1 MAKQPEKKKVPVSY
15 QYDAI
20 IIGTGPGG
28 EGTAM
33 NLSKSNKKVAVIERQ
48 TAVGGGCVHWGTI
61 PSKALRHS
69 VSRYIEYKANPLFN
83 VGERPVRLTFPD
95 ILRHASSVI
104 SKQSNLRSSFYD
116 RNRIHMFQG
125 DASFVDKHTIEIRR
139 NDGSTERLTAQTI
152 VIATGSRPY
161 RPPGVDFTHSRI
173 YESDTILGLEHDPH
187 RVLIYGAG
195 VIGCEYASIFKGLGA
210 KVDLVNTRDRLLA
223 FMDAEISDALS
234 YHFGIAVL

>member
-1 MAKQPEKKKVPVSY
+1 MAVAKQPEQKKVPVTY

-33 NLSKSNKKVAVIERQ
+33 NLSKNDKKVAVIERQ
-48 TAVGGGCVHWGTI
+48 ESVGGGCVHWGTI

-83 VGERPVRLTFPD
+83 VGERPSRLTFPD

-125 DASFVDKHTIEIRR
+125 DASFVDKHTIEVKR
-139 NDGSTERLTAQTI
+139 NDGSTERLTAKTI

-161 RPPGVDFTHSRI
+161 RPPEVDFTHSRI
-173 YESDTILGLEHDPH
+173 YESDTILRP
-187 RVLIYGAG
+187 
-195 VIGCEYASIFKGLGA
+195 
-210 KVDLVNTRDRLLA
+210 
-223 FMDAEISDALS
+223 
-234 YHFGIAVL
+234 

>member
-1 MAKQPEKKKVPVSY
+1 
-15 QYDAI
+15 
-20 IIGTGPGG
+20 
-28 EGTAM
+28 
-33 NLSKSNKKVAVIERQ
+33 
-48 TAVGGGCVHWGTI
+48 
-61 PSKALRHS
+61 
-69 VSRYIEYKANPLFN
+69 
-83 VGERPVRLTFPD
+83 
-95 ILRHASSVI
+95 
-104 SKQSNLRSSFYD
+104 
-116 RNRIHMFQG
+116 MFQG

-234 YHFGIAVL
+234 YHFWNSGIVIRHNEEFDRIETRDDCVVMHLKSGKRVKADCILFANGRTGNTDTLNLEAIGLKADSRGQVK